1 MTASSPRFAFA
12 WYFHLPAIATE
23 IEVRDHVLG
32 SLEPLVRVHR
42 EHDIPYLL
50 APTGSFLRHCEQHSP
65 EILAVIRSEIE
76 AGRLCLGASYLYET
90 DPLSVPWMS
99 LLAHVA
105 EDLEV
110 KRQLLGHVPRI
121 MFLPNFTWRAGL
133 ERILIDNGIRG
144 VLLDSRQLQA
154 SSEARAWRWEAGG
167 EGRVSTA
174 AVPVPT
180 EPWEH
185 RRVQTLMTPHGSLR
199 LVFRDWTPTRALTF
213 GNDGAIHEARPER
226 AVHHALSECLGDAR
240 SEDLVVLG
248 DDGDRIRG
256 MSLPGYRALLEATE
270 RCASWSELL
279 NEAPAS
285 PRLRELPSYSP
296 PGIDALL
303 RGSVDARFYWSLL
316 EELRSFTWGQPERRE
331 QLPLDDVFY
340 AYWPGV
346 GRRQWYVDRTLD
358 WIELG
363 IRRECPDTAVD
374 GSSRHPAVDY
384 GEWNV

>member
-12 WYFHLPAIATE
+12 WYFHLPVIASE
-23 IEVRDHVLG
+23 IEVRDHVQG

-42 EHDIPYLL
+42 EYDVPYLL
-50 APTGSFLRHCEQHSP
+50 APTGSFLRHCKQHSP
-65 EILAVIRSEIE
+65 AILEVIGSEIE

-110 KRQLLGHVPRI
+110 KKNLLGHAPRI

-133 ERILIDNGIRG
+133 ERILIDNGIEA
-144 VLLDSRQLQA
+144 VLLDSKQLQA
-154 SSEARAWRWEAGG
+154 SSEARAWRWETGG
-167 EGRVSTA
+167 EGAVSTTG
-174 AVPVPT
+174 VPVPT

-185 RRVQTLMTPHGSLR
+185 RRVRSLATSRGPLR
-199 LVFRDWTPTRALTF
+199 LLFRDWTTTRSLTF
-213 GNDGAIHEARPER
+213 GNDGAIHEARPEQ
-226 AVHHALSECLGDAR
+226 AVRLALSR
-240 SEDLVVLG
+240 SLAGATAEDLVVLG

-270 RCASWSELL
+270 RYVSWSELL
-279 NEAPAS
+279 IEAPAS
-285 PRLRELPSYSP
+285 PQLRELPSYSP
-296 PGIDALL
+296 PGVDALL
-303 RGSVDARFYWSLL
+303 RGSADARFYWSLL
-316 EELRSFTWGQPERRE
+316 EELRSFAWSGQERRR

-346 GRRQWYVDRTLD
+346 GRRQWYVDQAMD

-363 IRRECPDTAVD
+363 IGRVHPDRAAE
-374 GSSRHPAVDY
+374 GSSRHPVADY